1 MSTIGPSA
9 IVSELPYT
17 ALTRSDA
24 RYPAVLGHLDDPPPT
39 LHVLGSL
46 ERLASHR
53 VAIVGTRRASRS
65 GREVAAELGH
75 DLAEAGVCVVS
86 GLARGIDAAAH
97 RGALADVGG
106 AAPLAVVG
114 SGLDVV
120 YPAEHRSLWLE
131 VARCGAVVSEHPW
144 GTPPLPHHFLRRNR
158 LIAAFADV
166 VVVVESAARGGSL
179 VTARLALDLGR
190 SVVAVPG
197 SVRSPSCRG
206 SNLLLRDGAAP
217 VLDAGDVLDLLG
229 LARAAAGAVPI
240 EPPADP
246 THRRVGAA
254 LADGPASAEALAD
267 QLGLSPVVLAGALD
281 ALASAELA
289 DRSGLWWELTA
300 RGEGVEW

>member
-1 MSTIGPSA
+1 MSDPGPA
-9 IVSELPYT
+9 ALVNELPHT
-17 ALTRSDA
+17 VLARSDA
-24 RYPAVLGHLDDPPPT
+24 RYPAVLGHLDDPPPR

-46 ERLASHR
+46 DRIVSPS

-65 GREVAAELGH
+65 GREVAAELGR
-75 DLAEAGVCVVS
+75 DLAGAGVSVVS

-97 RGALADVGG
+97 RGALLDGSG
-106 AAPLAVVG
+106 APPLAVVG

-120 YPAEHRSLWLE
+120 YPAEHRSLWFE
-131 VARCGAVVSEHPW
+131 IARRGAVVGEHPW

-197 SVRSPSCRG
+197 PVRSPSCRG

-229 LARAAAGAVPI
+229 LVRTAAPAVPV

-246 THRRVGAA
+246 TLRRVGAA

-300 RGEGVEW
+300 QGEGVAW